1 MQPSLVGHS
10 ALFSTYSFL
19 VYSFYPRPS
28 EDSLIECYHSSLH
41 HPPFPPPQ
49 PSINKTIPE
58 HDTHAQAHTWE
69 HPTYVEHVPEHQC
82 TRDAA
87 AAEGDTRLRRA
98 CSAALTLNSD
108 KDPESFS
115 T

>member
-1 MQPSLVGHS
+1 MTRMH
-10 ALFSTYSFL
+10 
-19 VYSFYPRPS
+19 R
-28 EDSLIECYHSSLH
+28 
-41 HPPFPPPQ
+41 
-49 PSINKTIPE
+49 
-58 HDTHAQAHTWE
+58 HTRE